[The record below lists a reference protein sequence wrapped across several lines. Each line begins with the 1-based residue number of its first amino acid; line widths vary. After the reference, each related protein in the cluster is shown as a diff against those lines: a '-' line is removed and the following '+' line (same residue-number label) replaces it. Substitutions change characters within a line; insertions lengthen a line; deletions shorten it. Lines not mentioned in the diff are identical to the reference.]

1 MDQKEEH
8 QISISNY
15 KSMLGNWNI
24 LHSESTFNGAEG
36 TEPIVTALY
45 AKPTTG
51 KPFLTLSKLKKGIY
65 EETLYLSLKSY
76 ILFSDIGGAVWKAAL
91 EINRNSS
98 IKLVRSSMLEE
109 DKSWQ
114 VMIKNPD
121 LTVLVNSV
129 RFRPIGKYTSAF
141 YNSIEISSKPAT
153 LQAFAKTMMEALNRK
168 PWEDENGELD
178 WGNFTK
184 KSLLSRKEVIEQ
196 WAILSDLPEL
206 LTDSFKDTVKPFC
219 NRCKKSMEKEWVFCP
234 FCGEPSKDIL

>member
-1 MDQKEEH
+1 MEKKGVH
-8 QISISNY
+8 PISISDD
-15 KSMLGNWNI
+15 KGMLGKWNM
-24 LHSESTFNGAEG
+24 LHSESISDEFEG
-36 TEPIVTALY
+36 TEPIVTTLY
-45 AKPTTG
+45 AKPRTG
-51 KPFLTLSKLKKGIY
+51 KPFLTLAKLKKGIY

-76 ILFSDIGGAVWKAAL
+76 ILFSDIGRAVWKAAL

-98 IKLVRSSMLEE
+98 IEFVRSSMLEE

-129 RFRPIGKYTSAF
+129 RFRPIGKYPSTF

-153 LQAFAKTMMEALNRK
+153 LQAFVKIMMEALNRK

-184 KSLLSRKEVIEQ
+184 KSLMSRKEVIEQ
-196 WAILSDLPEL
+196 WALLSDLPEL
-206 LTDSFKDTVKPFC
+206 FTDSFKDTVKQLC
-219 NRCKKSMEKEWVFCP
+219 NRCKLGMEKGWVFCP
-234 FCGEPSKDIL
+234 FCGEPFKEIL